1 MLWPAQSLG
10 AIFNQIKASGSKTLS
25 TLIVSAEHDVDSVC
39 ATAILM
45 NALESE
51 NIQSSLI
58 TVNGGFNQVEEE
70 LRRVFETQFFRN
82 IILINCGAMVD
93 LNSRLHAYLEED
105 TSPFVFVIDS
115 HRPIAHQNLLPSTQ
129 RVIVLGGEVQTLD
142 GIPLHDLDELE
153 VDESEEEDFDD
164 EDEIDENSTQPPP
177 IKRLKR
183 EGRKERA
190 IEREAAIKQYHSY
203 YSATYLGDPS
213 SHVMFQM
220 VSLVGKESNDLI
232 WSALVG
238 VMFRYVISQDMD
250 EETFQF
256 IQNELASE
264 LLEKIRINSWQFF
277 EDLVVDL
284 MIKMGYGGSKSKA
297 GKSIQ
302 RTNDEGIDGIINED
316 KLGLDVI
323 YLQAKM
329 WQNETTI
336 SRPEVQKFVGALH
349 GKRAKKGVFITTS
362 SFTKGAIEYVKT
374 IDPKVILIDG
384 QTLTNLMIEHNVG
397 TTVIESYQIK
407 KIDLDYFEK

>member
-1 MLWPAQSLG
+1 MITPDFQSFFYPILKLASDQKEHSLNEVRDYLTEYFQLTDEVKSERVPSGAQTKFDNRIYWTKSYFGKAKLIENTKRAHFRITERG
-10 AIFNQIKASGSKTLS
+10 LKFLNKFNSNFTVKDLKT
-25 TLIVSAEHDVDSVC
+25 
-39 ATAILM
+39 
-45 NALESE
+45 
-51 NIQSSLI
+51 
-58 TVNGGFNQVEEE
+58 
-70 LRRVFETQFFRN
+70 
-82 IILINCGAMVD
+82 
-93 LNSRLHAYLEED
+93 
-105 TSPFVFVIDS
+105 
-115 HRPIAHQNLLPSTQ
+115 
-129 RVIVLGGEVQTLD
+129 
-142 GIPLHDLDELE
+142 
-153 VDESEEEDFDD
+153 
-164 EDEIDENSTQPPP
+164 IDEFKEFNEGTNRED
-177 IKRLKR
+177 KTTTTTVTLKL
-183 EGRKERA
+183 KE
-190 IEREAAIKQYHSY
+190 ETLTPLEQ
-203 YSATYLGDPS
+203 L
-213 SHVMFQM
+213 
-220 VSLVGKESNDLI
+220 
-232 WSALVG
+232 
-238 VMFRYVISQDMD
+238 

-256 IQNELASE
+256 IHNELASE

-277 EDLVVDL
+277 EDLVIDL
-284 MIKMGYGGSKSKA
+284 MIKMGYGGSKRKA

-329 WQNETTI
+329 WQTETTI